1 MDKEILQALE
11 DSEFAETILDCLSA
25 EEVQECFESINISIS
40 DEDAEKILCS
50 VYGVE
55 EEAKFMN
62 DYDLALCAGGQSAQ
76 VPAAKTEIFNNEVV
90 QAIGLQKVIDK
101 FKNNSNDK

>member
-1 MDKEILQALE
+1 MDREILQALE

-50 VYGVE
+50 V
-55 EEAKFMN
+55 
-62 DYDLALCAGGQSAQ
+62 
-76 VPAAKTEIFNNEVV
+76 
-90 QAIGLQKVIDK
+90 
-101 FKNNSNDK
+101 